1 MRRGLPAPTRD
12 LPAPSLPLFGR
23 ARRGPIA
30 SPRAAPGQ
38 IFGAAHLASLCL
50 VFAGIMLRQAV
61 LVLALVA
68 AAFASDVVI
77 LTESNFDEVVKGN
90 NFVLVEFFAP
100 W

>member
-1 MRRGLPAPTRD
+1 
-12 LPAPSLPLFGR
+12 
-23 ARRGPIA
+23 
-30 SPRAAPGQ
+30 
-38 IFGAAHLASLCL
+38 
-50 VFAGIMLRQAV
+50 MLRLTV